1 MTCKQSEHVF
11 SELNRNS
18 CMSIFFVIKRSNVNV
33 VRNRNMG
40 LTFTFILLFL
50 DLMTL
55 SYVEGISGNLQ
66 SNYSEGHY
74 ETEDSHF
81 STKTSY
87 FRIQNEDTTEIRI
100 EGSCWH
106 QVIKLNMKYKSFATI
121 ILYL

>member
-1 MTCKQSEHVF
+1 MHVKK
-11 SELNRNS
+11 N
-18 CMSIFFVIKRSNVNV
+18 FVIKRSNVNV

-40 LTFTFILLFL
+40 LTFTFTLLFL

-106 QVIKLNMKYKSFATI
+106 PVIK
-121 ILYL
+121 